1 MPRGTHV
8 TGMRK
13 LTFDEGMLLTGDVR
27 MPARASYSALST
39 FSTCPGMW
47 VGGKIYKEPRRYGDP
62 LTIGSIAHAALE
74 LAMRRPDVLEPDWPA
89 LCREGIELER
99 ERNRLPEN
107 RWKGDPLP
115 QDVTAPDGHAVTADE
130 WADMAA
136 GRLRGFR
143 LDLALNRPP
152 TPAACEQRLKTEVWG
167 GPMVGSVD

>member
-1 MPRGTHV
+1 MTD
-8 TGMRK
+8 MRK
-13 LTFDEGMLLTGDVR
+13 LVFDEGALLTGDVR
-27 MPARASYSALST
+27 MPAHASYSALNT

-47 VGGKIYKEPRRYGDP
+47 VGGKVYQEPRRYGDP

-74 LAMRRPDVLEPDWPA
+74 LAMRRPDELEPDWPA

-115 QDVTAPDGHAVTADE
+115 QDVIAPDGHVVTADE

-136 GRLRGFR
+136 ERLR
-143 LDLALNRPP
+143 
-152 TPAACEQRLKTEVWG
+152 
-167 GPMVGSVD
+167 